1 MTAELKDIKLCL
13 VGPIPPPAGGMAN
26 QTLQLQQLLLQ
37 AGTQVELVAVNS
49 PYRPAWVSRL
59 PGIRALFRL
68 VPYLMQLYQAIGRA
82 QLVHVMANSG
92 WSWHLFACP
101 AIWLGRL
108 RNTPVLINYRGG
120 HAETFFAKSWPVVHF
135 SLRRVSK
142 VLVPSAFLQQVFQ
155 HYHYPSVIVPNILD
169 QQLFQPL
176 ATPEALAAIDKAS
189 AVHIIV
195 TRNLEAIYDVATA
208 IAVFA
213 QVRLQYP
220 NARLSIAGSGPLLIT
235 LQQQVQQLNLT
246 DAVHFTGRLSIEQMA
261 RLYQSAHLLLNT
273 SLVDNSPNSLIEAMA
288 CAVPVVSTR
297 VGGIG
302 HLVRDEHDA
311 LLCEP
316 GDVAAL
322 AGASIKLL
330 SSTALRQQLV
340 QHGLENSQRF
350 HWRHVSQQLTRHY
363 LQALEAQPANVP
375 AKESDK

>member
-1 MTAELKDIKLCL
+1 MTAELKGIKLCL

-26 QTLQLQQLLLQ
+26 QTRQLQQLLVQ

-49 PYRPAWVSRL
+49 PYRPAWVSGL

-68 VPYLMQLYQAIGRA
+68 LPYLVQLYRAIGRA
-82 QLVHVMANSG
+82 QVVHVMANSG

-101 AIWLGRL
+101 AIWLGWL
-108 RNTPVLINYRGG
+108 RNKPVIINYRGG
-120 HAETFFAKSWPVVHF
+120 HAETFFAKSWRLVHF

-155 HYHYPSVIVPNILD
+155 HYQYPSAIVPNILD
-169 QQLFQPL
+169 QQLFKPL
-176 ATPEALAAIDKAS
+176 TTPIALSAIDTTSK
-189 AVHIIV
+189 VHLIV

-208 IAVFA
+208 IAAFA
-213 QVRLQYP
+213 QIRQHYP
-220 NARLSIAGSGPLLIT
+220 NAQLSIAGSGPLLST

-261 RLYQSAHLLLNT
+261 GLYQSAHLLLNT

-297 VGGIG
+297 VGGIS
-302 HLVRDEHDA
+302 HLVRHEHDA

-322 AGASIKLL
+322 ASASIKLL
-330 SSTALRQQLV
+330 SSLTLRQHLV
-340 QHGLENSQRF
+340 QHGLQNSQRF
-350 HWRHVSQQLTRHY
+350 HWRHVSKQLAQHY
-363 LQALEAQPANVP
+363 QDVLNTQRTVIADR
-375 AKESDK
+375 ESD

>member
-1 MTAELKDIKLCL
+1 MTAELKGIKLCL

-26 QTLQLQQLLLQ
+26 QTRQLQQLLVQ
-37 AGTQVELVAVNS
+37 AGTQVELVAVNA
-49 PYRPAWVSRL
+49 PYRPAWVSGL

-68 VPYLMQLYQAIGRA
+68 LPYLVQLYRAIGRA
-82 QLVHVMANSG
+82 QVVHVMANSG

-101 AIWLGRL
+101 AIWLGWL
-108 RNTPVLINYRGG
+108 RNKPVIINYRGG
-120 HAETFFAKSWPVVHF
+120 HAETFFAKSWRLVHF

-155 HYHYPSVIVPNILD
+155 HYQYPSAIVPNILD
-169 QQLFQPL
+169 QQLFKPL
-176 ATPEALAAIDKAS
+176 ATPVALSAIDTTS
-189 AVHIIV
+189 AVHLIV

-208 IAVFA
+208 IAAFA
-213 QVRLQYP
+213 RVRQHYP
-220 NARLSIAGSGPLLIT
+220 NAQLSIAGSGPLLST

-261 RLYQSAHLLLNT
+261 GLYQSAHLLLNT

-297 VGGIG
+297 VGGIS
-302 HLVRDEHDA
+302 HLVRHEHDA

-322 AGASIKLL
+322 ASAAIRLL
-330 SSTALRQQLV
+330 SSLTLRQHLV
-340 QHGLENSQRF
+340 QHGLQNSQRF
-350 HWRHVSQQLTRHY
+350 HWRDVSKQLAQHY
-363 LQALEAQPANVP
+363 HDVLNTQRMAIADR
-375 AKESDK
+375 ESD

>member
-1 MTAELKDIKLCL
+1 MTAELKGIKLCL

-26 QTLQLQQLLLQ
+26 QTRQLQQLLLQ
-37 AGTQVELVAVNS
+37 AGTQVELVAVNA

-68 VPYLMQLYQAIGRA
+68 VPYVLQLYRAIGRA

-101 AIWLGRL
+101 AIWLGWL
-108 RNTPVLINYRGG
+108 RNKPVLINYRGG

-142 VLVPSAFLQQVFQ
+142 LLVPSAFLQQVFQ
-155 HYHYPSVIVPNILD
+155 HYHYPSAIVPNILD

-176 ATPEALAAIDKAS
+176 ATPEALATIDTAS
-189 AVHIIV
+189 TVHIIV

-208 IAVFA
+208 IAAFA
-213 QVRLQYP
+213 QVRQHYP
-220 NARLSIAGSGPLLIT
+220 NARLSIAGSGPLLT
-235 LQQQVQQLNLT
+235 ALQQQVQQFDLA

-273 SLVDNSPNSLIEAMA
+273 SLVDNSPNSIIEAMA

-297 VGGIG
+297 VGGIS
-302 HLVRDEHDA
+302 HLVRHEHDA

-316 GDVAAL
+316 GDVTAL
-322 AGASIKLL
+322 ASAAISLL
-330 SSTALRQQLV
+330 SSLTLRQHLV

-350 HWRHVSQQLTRHY
+350 HWSAVSQQLALHY
-363 LQALEAQPANVP
+363 HEALKAQHITVADR
-375 AKESDK
+375 ETDK

>member
-1 MTAELKDIKLCL
+1 MTAELKGIKLCL

-26 QTLQLQQLLLQ
+26 QTRQLQQLLLQ
-37 AGTQVELVAVNS
+37 AGTQVELVAVNA
-49 PYRPAWVSRL
+49 PYRPTWVSRL
-59 PGIRALFRL
+59 PGIRALCRL
-68 VPYLMQLYQAIGRA
+68 VPYLAQLYRAIGRA

-92 WSWHLFACP
+92 WSWHLFASP
-101 AIWLGRL
+101 AIWLGWL

-155 HYHYPSVIVPNILD
+155 RYHYPSAIVPNILD
-169 QQLFQPL
+169 QQLFHPL
-176 ATPEALAAIDKAS
+176 ATPAALTAIDKAS

-208 IAVFA
+208 IAAFA
-213 QVRLQYP
+213 QVRQHYP
-220 NARLSIAGSGPLLIT
+220 RARLSIAGSGPLRNT

-297 VGGIG
+297 VGGIS
-302 HLVRDEHDA
+302 HLVRHDYDA

-330 SSTALRQQLV
+330 SSITLRQQLV

-350 HWRHVSQQLTRHY
+350 HWSNVSQQLALHY
-363 LQALEAQPANVP
+363 HEVLKAQHTAV
-375 AKESDK
+375 ADRETDK

>member
-1 MTAELKDIKLCL
+1 MTAELKGIKLCL

-26 QTLQLQQLLLQ
+26 QTRQLQQLLVQ
-37 AGTQVELVAVNS
+37 AGTQVELVAVNA
-49 PYRPAWVSRL
+49 PYRPAWVSGL

-68 VPYLMQLYQAIGRA
+68 LPYLVQLYRAIGRA
-82 QLVHVMANSG
+82 QVVHVMANSG

-101 AIWLGRL
+101 AIWLGWL
-108 RNTPVLINYRGG
+108 RNKPVIINYRGG
-120 HAETFFAKSWPVVHF
+120 HAETFFAKSWRLVHF

-155 HYHYPSVIVPNILD
+155 RYQYPSAIVPNILD
-169 QQLFQPL
+169 QQLFHPV
-176 ATPEALAAIDKAS
+176 ATPEALSAIDKAS

-208 IAVFA
+208 IAAFA
-213 QVRLQYP
+213 LVRQHYP
-220 NARLSIAGSGPLLIT
+220 NAQLSIAGSGPLLST

-246 DAVHFTGRLSIEQMA
+246 DAVHFTGRMSIEQMA
-261 RLYQSAHLLLNT
+261 GLYQSAHLLLNT
-273 SLVDNSPNSLIEAMA
+273 SRVDNSPNSLIEAMA

-322 AGASIKLL
+322 ASASIKLL
-330 SSTALRQQLV
+330 SSLTLRQHLV
-340 QHGLENSQRF
+340 QHGLQNSQRF
-350 HWRHVSQQLTRHY
+350 HWRDVSKQLAQHY
-363 LQALEAQPANVP
+363 HDVLNTQRMAIADR
-375 AKESDK
+375 ESD